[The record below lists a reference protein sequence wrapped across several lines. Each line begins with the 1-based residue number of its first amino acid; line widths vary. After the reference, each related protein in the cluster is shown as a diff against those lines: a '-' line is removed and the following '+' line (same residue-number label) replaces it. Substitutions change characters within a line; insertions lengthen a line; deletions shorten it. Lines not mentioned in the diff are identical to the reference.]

1 VGHRL
6 PKLTDAGRSP
16 QAKRKGDEAMSDTA
30 TQTQL
35 EHAPGTFCWIEL
47 ATTDGPGAKK
57 FYAELFGWE
66 AQDSPVGPDM
76 VYTMLSLNGKHVGA
90 LFQKGESMKQVPT
103 HWASYI
109 RVTSADETAAKAKA
123 LGGTVMGEP
132 FDVMD
137 VGRMAVIT
145 DPTGANFCLWQP
157 RKHQGVGIKGETNSL
172 CWNELLTND
181 TAKAIDF
188 YTKLFG
194 WKTKTDTGATPY
206 TEIING
212 EEHIGGIMQI
222 QPQMGPIPPNW
233 GIYIAVD
240 DCDGIAQK
248 ATSLGGRQYVPPTDI
263 PNVGRFAVL
272 SDPQGAAFSIIK
284 LNLQHHESN

>member
-1 VGHRL
+1 
-6 PKLTDAGRSP
+6 
-16 QAKRKGDEAMSDTA
+16 MSETG

-47 ATTDGPGAKK
+47 ATTDGPAAKK
-57 FYAELFGWE
+57 FYGELFGWE
-66 AQDSPVGPDM
+66 ASDSPVGPGM
-76 VYTMLSLNGKHVGA
+76 VYTMLRLNGKDVGA
-90 LFQKGESMKQVPT
+90 LYEKGDMMKEVPT

-109 RVTSADETAAKAKA
+109 SVTNADEIVAKAKS
-123 LGGTVMGEP
+123 LGGTIMKDA

-137 VGRMAVIT
+137 AGRMAVIT
-145 DPTGANFCLWQP
+145 DPAGATFCIWQP
-157 RKHQGVGIKGETNSL
+157 RKSKGVGTKGETNSL
-172 CWNELLTND
+172 CWNELLTSD
-181 TAKAIDF
+181 TARAIDF

-194 WKTKTDTGATPY
+194 WKTKTDAGATPY

-212 EEHIGGIMQI
+212 EAHIGGIMQI

-240 DCDGIAQK
+240 NCDGQVAK
-248 ATSLGGRQYVPPTDI
+248 ATALGARTYVPPTDI

-272 SDPQGAAFSIIK
+272 SDPQGAVFNIIQ
-284 LNLQHHESN
+284 LNLQGHENK